1 MNKKELK
8 KLWTRV
14 AKGEIS
20 EREAEELM
28 EGKKT
33 QPEGSVREIKGKS
46 KRDEPSEAVHK
57 GQNHTRKRKKP
68 IKVREVKK

>member
-20 EREAEELM
+20 EREAQDLIKPE
-28 EGKKT
+28 KT
-33 QPEGSVREIKGKS
+33 QPESPVQEFEGKS
-46 KRDEPSEAVHK
+46 KKD
-57 GQNHTRKRKKP
+57 HTHKRKQVLK
-68 IKVREVKK
+68 EKKESK